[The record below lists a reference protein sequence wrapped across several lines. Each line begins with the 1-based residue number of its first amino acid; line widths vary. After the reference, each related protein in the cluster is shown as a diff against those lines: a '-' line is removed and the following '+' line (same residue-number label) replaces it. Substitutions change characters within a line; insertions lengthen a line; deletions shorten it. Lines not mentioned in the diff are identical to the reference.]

1 MADQP
6 IGPRSVVIGGGI
18 ITSLV
23 LGGVGLVAFILGW
36 EDGTPTYKPTVVYAD
51 KLAGGLPTAC
61 GGLTRHITDTP
72 IIVGEL
78 WPAEKCQVEV
88 ERAVVKVQLRLAK
101 CFKVEPPQS
110 VFDAGTS
117 HAWNLGVSATCGSSA
132 MQAWNR
138 GDWRL
143 GCRRIYISDGGK
155 PVWSYVK
162 TGRTLANGKPEYKF
176 VPGLENRRKG
186 EYVMCIEGVK

>member
-1 MADQP
+1 MSEQQP
-6 IGPRSVVIGGGI
+6 GTRNVVIGGGI
-18 ITSLV
+18 VTSLA
-23 LGGVGLVAFILGW
+23 LAGAGLVAFILGW

-61 GGLTRHITDTP
+61 GGLTKHITDTP

-78 WPAEKCQVEV
+78 WSAEKCQAEV

-101 CFKVEPPQS
+101 CFTREPPQS
-110 VFDAGTS
+110 VFDAATS
-117 HAWNLGVSATCGSSA
+117 HAWNVGAPSTCASGA

-143 GCRRIYISDGGK
+143 GCQRLYQSDAGK

-162 TGRTLANGKPEYKF
+162 TGRKLPDGRPEMKF
-176 VPGLENRRKG
+176 VQGLQNRRQA
-186 EYVMCIEGVK
+186 EYRMCIEGVQ

>member
-1 MADQP
+1 MADQQP
-6 IGPRSVVIGGGI
+6 GTRSVVIGGGI
-18 ITSLV
+18 VTSLL
-23 LGGVGLVAFILGW
+23 LGGAGLVAFILGW

-72 IIVGEL
+72 IIVGET
-78 WPAEKCQVEV
+78 WSAEKCQTEV

-101 CFKVEPPQS
+101 CFRVEPPQS
-110 VFDAGTS
+110 VFDTGTS
-117 HAWNLGVSATCGSSA
+117 HAWNLGVSATCGSGA

-138 GDWRL
+138 TAWAL
-143 GCRRIYISDGGK
+143 GCRRIYISDAGK

-162 TGRTLANGKPEYKF
+162 TGRKLANGKPEYKF
-176 VPGLENRRKG
+176 VQGLANRRKA
-186 EYVMCIEGVK
+186 EFAMCMEGVK